1 MIALEN
7 DGDSKS
13 LNLHDNHKDD
23 SDRTVHINDDD
34 AIRIALLVKQ
44 KLQQYSYV
52 ILRNDVLSN
61 EESIMNFYSSMNE
74 SIGIV
79 RELDRDKYNDEVD
92 DYWVRV
98 EYQSNN
104 IKTNDSLYKP
114 WKSNQ
119 NLSLHTD
126 NTLTDSMTF
135 ADITELVCIQPSK
148 YSGETVFIDNNKII
162 EIVKY
167 MDSINGTNL
176 FNDILNTKIYHKHV
190 QKSICYN
197 NDTNEYTFNFNIT
210 QIIKSTM
217 NDAISLDTAKKFAA
231 LLENIMNSSLID
243 EVRLNNGDAI
253 LFNDT
258 RCMHG
263 RRFIFGDRLYK
274 KCSIFMEA

>member
-1 MIALEN
+1 M
-7 DGDSKS
+7 
-13 LNLHDNHKDD
+13 DD
-23 SDRTVHINDDD
+23 DDDRTIHINNDDT
-34 AIRIALLVKQ
+34 IRIAELVKQ
-44 KLQQYSYV
+44 KLQQHSYIV
-52 ILRNDVLSN
+52 LRNNVLSN
-61 EESIMNFYSSMNE
+61 EDSIMNFYNSMNE

-79 RELDRDKYNDEVD
+79 RKLDREKYNDEDD

-98 EYQSNN
+98 EFQSND
-104 IKTNDSLYKP
+104 IKTNDSLSKP

-126 NTLTDSMTF
+126 NTLTNSTTF

-197 NDTNEYTFNFNIT
+197 NDSNEYTFNFNIT

-217 NDAISLDTAKKFAA
+217 NDEISLNTAKKFAA

-243 EVRLNNGDAI
+243 EIRLNTGDAI

-258 RCMHG
+258 MCMHG

-274 KCSIFMEA
+274 KCSIYMQA